1 MFYNNSYFIFIFSA
15 IISILIWLIFYYIGK
30 KKVKNQL
37 DNQTEIIEDDLLS
50 LTLTLCNIRLFLVLT
65 TGGIFVTK
73 DFLNGTNISQILITI
88 IIFISA
94 PVVFVL
100 IQKYIVDFIKSY
112 SPEKRGNVLELAFN
126 KNWIDSSDEREKFEI
141 YKAGY
146 KSYENTKLALIG
158 AMILLYTFS
167 KESEAALLPFVVL
180 FLVFLISE
188 ISYFY
193 EFKKR

>member
-1 MFYNNSYFIFIFSA
+1 M
-15 IISILIWLIFYYIGK
+15 
-30 KKVKNQL
+30 
-37 DNQTEIIEDDLLS
+37 
-50 LTLTLCNIRLFLVLT
+50 
-65 TGGIFVTK
+65 
-73 DFLNGTNISQILITI
+73 
-88 IIFISA
+88 
-94 PVVFVL
+94 
-100 IQKYIVDFIKSY
+100 IQKKIVDFIKSY
-112 SPEKRGNVLELAFN
+112 SPEKRGNVFDLAFN
-126 KNWIDSSDEREKFEI
+126 KDWIDSSDEREKFEI

>member
-1 MFYNNSYFIFIFSA
+1 M
-15 IISILIWLIFYYIGK
+15 
-30 KKVKNQL
+30 
-37 DNQTEIIEDDLLS
+37 
-50 LTLTLCNIRLFLVLT
+50 TLTLCNIRLFLVLT

-146 KSYENTKLALIG
+146 RSYENTKLALLGDI
-158 AMILLYTFS
+158 ILLYTFS
-167 KESEAALLPFVVL
+167 NKVSLLPFVLL
-180 FLVFLISE
+180 F
-188 ISYFY
+188 
-193 EFKKR
+193 